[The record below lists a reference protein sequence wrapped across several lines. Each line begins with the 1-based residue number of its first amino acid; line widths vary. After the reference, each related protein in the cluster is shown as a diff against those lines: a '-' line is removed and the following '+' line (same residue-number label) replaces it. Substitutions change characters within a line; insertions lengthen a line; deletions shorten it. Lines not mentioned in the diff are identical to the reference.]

1 MMEDKQMD
9 PEPKNKVG
17 RKAKYDF
24 ACLENEGEFMTI
36 SPSRKSG
43 IFTKAQVH
51 SIRAALS
58 QHKRTY
64 NPNSTFTLKSM
75 ANSLGRVYEIRIYLL
90 IKK

>member
-36 SPSRKSG
+36 
-43 IFTKAQVH
+43 
-51 SIRAALS
+51 
-58 QHKRTY
+58 
-64 NPNSTFTLKSM
+64 
-75 ANSLGRVYEIRIYLL
+75 
-90 IKK
+90 